1 MDITLNP
8 PEIKGELMEAM
19 KNRHSAREFDKNKEL
34 TLQELSDLLWVAYGN
49 NRPKENI
56 PGHHHAT
63 YKTVPSACAAYPLVL
78 YVFLKQGVYKYDP
91 DNSKLILVKEG
102 DFREKSGYQAF
113 VKDAYLNI
121 NIFFNHKAHSEFPV
135 EDTRNWL
142 MSGNSMPMACMD
154 CAYISQNIYLYCSL
168 HGINTVARAIAGDNN
183 ELKKL
188 LGLSD
193 DYEVLLA
200 QSIGY

>member
-8 PEIKGELMEAM
+8 PEIKGELMEAI
-19 KNRHSAREFDKNKEL
+19 KNRHTSREYDKNKEL
-34 TLQELSDLLWVAYGN
+34 TLQQLSDILWISYGN

-56 PGHHHAT
+56 PGHHHAA
-63 YKTVPSACAAYPLVL
+63 YKTVPSACAAYPLVI
-78 YVFLKQGVYKYDP
+78 YVFLKSGVYRYDP
-91 DNSKLILVKEG
+91 DSNKLILVKEG
-102 DFREKSGYQAF
+102 DFRDKSGYQGF

-121 NIFFNHKAHSEFPV
+121 NIFYNHKAHSEFPN
-135 EDTRNWL
+135 EGTRKWL
-142 MSGNSMPMACMD
+142 MSGNSMKMACMD

-168 HGINTVARAIAGDNN
+168 HGINTVARAIAGDNE
-183 ELKKL
+183 ELRKL

-200 QSIGY
+200 QTVGY

>member
-19 KNRHSAREFDKNKEL
+19 KSRHSAREFDKNKEL